1 MQAECRIA
9 ALDLR
14 GQQIRREVT
23 VVAAHL
29 REVEVVFQQ
38 HGVGRHTCVEEVFA
52 ADGDAEPV
60 ITVGLH
66 VEIRRVVLAEID
78 PVKQHAVLL
87 VESTDQQ
94 VGGAGRSVPGI
105 SLPRIGDRGDRAL
118 AVRQQVAGS
127 GGREAVAA
135 HSVAVHIVLGVVRRG
150 EVTGEERRARRDRG
164 GLHGVKFDLGNLYRD
179 VVGDFRHGTFDF
191 ESRSLHR
198 TAGCGGDRHLAL
210 AVHRKCVVIVA
221 VRDRTVGKRSVASQ
235 IDGHAQHVIS
245 GQTLEA
251 QRRRSRIAVQHDTSL
266 RGAEVEVHVTD
277 RPLVRRTAHLGDARH
292 SDRCRDLHRAGLR
305 FGRKE
310 LLAAAVAGQQHGE
323 RREDHKQFF
332 HSRIRIKMPARAS
345 RQKRSLGPQF
355 DLLRRGRLPVGD
367 GDREVAVQTRK
378 ARDGRRDAVVAVTQN
393 LSGGL
398 ARQARSDTSPP
409 NGRPSSCRC
418 RPDRRWRRS
427 PTARGCP
434 RRALPVSYR

>member
-1 MQAECRIA
+1 M
-9 ALDLR
+9 
-14 GQQIRREVT
+14 
-23 VVAAHL
+23 
-29 REVEVVFQQ
+29 
-38 HGVGRHTCVEEVFA
+38 
-52 ADGDAEPV
+52 
-60 ITVGLH
+60 
-66 VEIRRVVLAEID
+66 
-78 PVKQHAVLL
+78 
-87 VESTDQQ
+87 
-94 VGGAGRSVPGI
+94 
-105 SLPRIGDRGDRAL
+105 
-118 AVRQQVAGS
+118 
-127 GGREAVAA
+127 AA

-179 VVGDFRHGTFDF
+179 VVGDLRHGTFDF
-191 ESRSLHR
+191 ESRKLHR

-221 VRDRTVGKRSVASQ
+221 VHDRTVGKRSVASQ

-266 RGAEVEVHVTD
+266 RGAEVEVHVAD
-277 RPLVRRTAHLGDARH
+277 RPLVRCTAHLGDARH

-345 RQKRSLGPQF
+345 PAKTIVRP
-355 DLLRRGRLPVGD
+355 PV
-367 GDREVAVQTRK
+367 
-378 ARDGRRDAVVAVTQN
+378 
-393 LSGGL
+393 
-398 ARQARSDTSPP
+398 
-409 NGRPSSCRC
+409 
-418 RPDRRWRRS
+418 RS
-427 PTARGCP
+427 PASWASP
-434 RRALPVSYR
+434 SRRR